1 MERHEQLQEMRARIL
16 QAEEDRLHGA
26 RTMSIAEEREALK
39 KAPASINVDDM
50 TVDELRTELLA
61 GYNNM
66 KNGNVHD
73 YSAIPDRF
81 KDRESGENDGVKVFP
96 VRQKC
101 DRLTGM

>member
-1 MERHEQLQEMRARIL
+1 MERQEQLQKLRTRIL

-26 RTMSIAEEREALK
+26 KSMSIAETREAQK
-39 KAPASINVDDM
+39 KAPPSINADDM

-81 KDRESGENDGVKVFP
+81 KDRESGENDVVEDFSSP
-96 VRQKC
+96 
-101 DRLTGM
+101 

>member
-1 MERHEQLQEMRARIL
+1 MERQEQLQKLRTRIL

-26 RTMSIAEEREALK
+26 KSMSIAEAREAQK
-39 KAPASINVDDM
+39 KAPPSINADDM

-81 KDRESGENDGVKVFP
+81 KDRESGENDGVEGFP
-96 VRQKC
+96 SP
-101 DRLTGM
+101 

>member
-1 MERHEQLQEMRARIL
+1 MERQEQLQKLRTRIL
-16 QAEEDRLHGA
+16 QTEEDRLHGA
-26 RTMSIAEEREALK
+26 KSMSIAETREAQK
-39 KAPASINVDDM
+39 KAPPSINADDM

-81 KDRESGENDGVKVFP
+81 KDRESGENDGVEDFSSP
-96 VRQKC
+96 
-101 DRLTGM
+101 

>member
-1 MERHEQLQEMRARIL
+1 MERQEQLQKLQTRIL

-26 RTMSIAEEREALK
+26 KSMSIAETREAQK
-39 KAPASINVDDM
+39 KAPPSINADDM

-81 KDRESGENDGVKVFP
+81 KDRESGENDGVEDFSSP
-96 VRQKC
+96 
-101 DRLTGM
+101 

>member
-1 MERHEQLQEMRARIL
+1 MERQEQLQRLRARIL

-26 RTMSIAEEREALK
+26 KSMSIAEVREALK
-39 KAPASINVDDM
+39 KVPSSINADDM

-81 KDRESGENDGVKVFP
+81 KDRESGENDGVEDFSRP
-96 VRQKC
+96 
-101 DRLTGM
+101 

>member
-1 MERHEQLQEMRARIL
+1 MERQEQLQKLRTRIL
-16 QAEEDRLHGA
+16 QAEEDRLYGA
-26 RTMSIAEEREALK
+26 KSMSIAETREAQK
-39 KAPASINVDDM
+39 KAPPSINADDM

-81 KDRESGENDGVKVFP
+81 KDRESGENDGVEDFSSP
-96 VRQKC
+96 
-101 DRLTGM
+101 

>member
-1 MERHEQLQEMRARIL
+1 MDRQEQLHELRARIL
-16 QAEEDRLHGA
+16 QAEEDRLRGA
-26 RTMSIAEEREALK
+26 NTMTIAETREALK
-39 KAPASINVDDM
+39 KAPASINADDM

-81 KDRESGENDGVKVFP
+81 KDRESGENDGVEVFSSP
-96 VRQKC
+96 
-101 DRLTGM
+101 

>member
-1 MERHEQLQEMRARIL
+1 MERQEQLQKLRARIL
-16 QAEEDRLHGA
+16 QAEENRLRGA
-26 RTMSIAEEREALK
+26 RTISIAEARETLK
-39 KAPASINVDDM
+39 KAPASINADDM

-81 KDRESGENDGVKVFP
+81 KDRDSWENDGVEDFSSP
-96 VRQKC
+96 
-101 DRLTGM
+101 

>member
-1 MERHEQLQEMRARIL
+1 MERQEQLQKLRTRIL

-26 RTMSIAEEREALK
+26 KSMSIAETREAQK
-39 KAPASINVDDM
+39 KAPPSINADDM

-81 KDRESGENDGVKVFP
+81 KDRESGENDGVEDFSSP
-96 VRQKC
+96 
-101 DRLTGM
+101 

>member
-1 MERHEQLQEMRARIL
+1 MEQQEQLQKLQTRIL

-26 RTMSIAEEREALK
+26 KSMSIAETREAQK
-39 KAPASINVDDM
+39 KATPSINADDM

-81 KDRESGENDGVKVFP
+81 KDRESGENDGVEDFSSP
-96 VRQKC
+96 
-101 DRLTGM
+101 

>member
-1 MERHEQLQEMRARIL
+1 MERQEQLQKLQTRIL

-26 RTMSIAEEREALK
+26 KSMSIAETREATK
-39 KAPASINVDDM
+39 KVPASINADDM

-73 YSAIPDRF
+73 YSAVPDRF
-81 KDRESGENDGVKVFP
+81 KDRESGENDGVEDFSSP
-96 VRQKC
+96 
-101 DRLTGM
+101 

>member
-1 MERHEQLQEMRARIL
+1 MERQEQLQKLQTRIL

-26 RTMSIAEEREALK
+26 KSMIIAETREAQK
-39 KAPASINVDDM
+39 KAPPSINADDM

-81 KDRESGENDGVKVFP
+81 KDRESGENDGVEDFSSP
-96 VRQKC
+96 
-101 DRLTGM
+101 

>member
-1 MERHEQLQEMRARIL
+1 M
-16 QAEEDRLHGA
+16 
-26 RTMSIAEEREALK
+26 TIAEAREALK
-39 KAPASINVDDM
+39 KAPASINADDM

-81 KDRESGENDGVKVFP
+81 KDRESGENDGVEDFSSP
-96 VRQKC
+96 
-101 DRLTGM
+101 

>member
-1 MERHEQLQEMRARIL
+1 MERQEQLQKLQTRIL
-16 QAEEDRLHGA
+16 QDEEDRLHGA
-26 RTMSIAEEREALK
+26 KSMSIAETREAQK
-39 KAPASINVDDM
+39 KAPPSINADDM

-81 KDRESGENDGVKVFP
+81 KDRESGENDGVEDFSSP
-96 VRQKC
+96 
-101 DRLTGM
+101 

>member
-1 MERHEQLQEMRARIL
+1 MDRQEQLHELRARIL
-16 QAEEDRLHGA
+16 QAEEDRLRGA
-26 RTMSIAEEREALK
+26 NTHDHCRAREAQK
-39 KAPASINVDDM
+39 KAPPSINADDM

-81 KDRESGENDGVKVFP
+81 KDRESGENDGVEDFSSP
-96 VRQKC
+96 
-101 DRLTGM
+101 

>member
-1 MERHEQLQEMRARIL
+1 MEQQEQLQKLQTRIL

-26 RTMSIAEEREALK
+26 RTMSVAEAREALK
-39 KAPASINVDDM
+39 KVPASINADDM

-81 KDRESGENDGVKVFP
+81 KDRDSWENDGVEDFSSP
-96 VRQKC
+96 
-101 DRLTGM
+101 

>member
-1 MERHEQLQEMRARIL
+1 MERQEQLQKLRARIL
-16 QAEEDRLHGA
+16 QAQEDRLRGA
-26 RTMSIAEEREALK
+26 RTISIAEAREALK
-39 KAPASINVDDM
+39 KAPASINADEM

-81 KDRESGENDGVKVFP
+81 KDCESGENDGVEDFSSP
-96 VRQKC
+96 
-101 DRLTGM
+101 